1 MMQGLDRSSIEGYRK
16 YSDFE
21 KKYLLAE
28 FDSGNREIFHAV
40 HIQQLLFYDIDT
52 TGKKTLMVRIK
63 NFWRG
68 KGGGTLAMG
77 GSLDDIRQSIILGGN
92 RECKISGVKLSDEEQ
107 DIFKRLGN
115 WEKLN
120 DTSN

>member
-16 YSDFE
+16 YNDFE

-40 HIQQLLFYDIDT
+40 HIQQLLFYDIDAS
-52 TGKKTLMVRIK
+52 GKKTLMVRIK

-68 KGGGTLAMG
+68 KGGGTFAMG
-77 GSLDDIRQSIILGGN
+77 GSLDDIRQSIILDGN
-92 RECKISGVKLSDEEQ
+92 RECKIRGVKLSDEEQ
-107 DIFKRLGN
+107 NIFKRLGN